1 MGKDMEAGMELIQD
15 GEQLAAFSAE
25 IFPMTAEEAGVL
37 LGYVEG
43 HGYALA
49 GKDGSLYRG
58 DVCGQPEKVCW
69 EKYDIEDVVDDAMEW
84 NFAMMQESERLMD
97 QLESYY
103 DYQLVS
109 EGYGALRDDEKI
121 LDSLFDRTK
130 YGKIIENMASGIAE
144 GIIQGL
150 NAGNSI
156 DSAVS
161 NMNIKEALSEIRGEN
176 EKTEKTENRKGR
188 CR

>member
-15 GEQLAAFSAE
+15 GEQLVVFSAE

-69 EKYDIEDVVDDAMEW
+69 EKYDI
-84 NFAMMQESERLMD
+84 
-97 QLESYY
+97 
-103 DYQLVS
+103 
-109 EGYGALRDDEKI
+109 
-121 LDSLFDRTK
+121 
-130 YGKIIENMASGIAE
+130 
-144 GIIQGL
+144 
-150 NAGNSI
+150 
-156 DSAVS
+156 
-161 NMNIKEALSEIRGEN
+161 
-176 EKTEKTENRKGR
+176 
-188 CR
+188 